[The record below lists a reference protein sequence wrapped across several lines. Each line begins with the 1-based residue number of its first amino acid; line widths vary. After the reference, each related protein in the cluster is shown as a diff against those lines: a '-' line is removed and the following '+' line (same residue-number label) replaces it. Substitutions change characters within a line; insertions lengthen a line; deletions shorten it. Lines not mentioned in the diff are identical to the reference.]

1 MKPDEET
8 ASQRVQEFSYPWSGR
23 IEKVGQDLLMPWH
36 DADHIEAG
44 SVWVPM
50 QKAAELASALLAHLP
65 GGSDFISDLMRQS
78 LIDRIPDE
86 HLDKA
91 VECTTGA
98 ALLAIEHALAL
109 AARANEVRTTAKK
122 SSRRKWGTDNIVPT
136 GENEGIL

>member
-1 MKPDEET
+1 MKPDDET

-23 IEKVGQDLLMPWH
+23 IEKVGHDLLIPWH
-36 DADHIEAG
+36 DTDHAEAG
-44 SVWVPM
+44 SVWVPT
-50 QKAAELASALLAHLP
+50 QKAAELASALLAYLP

-78 LIDRIPDE
+78 LVDRIPDD
-86 HLDKA
+86 HLDRA

-109 AARANEVRTTAKK
+109 AARAQEVRANAPFA
-122 SSRRKWGTDNIVPT
+122 RRKWGTDNIVPS

>member
-1 MKPDEET
+1 MKPDDET

-36 DADHIEAG
+36 DTDHTEAG
-44 SVWVPM
+44 SVWVPT

-65 GGSDFISDLMRQS
+65 GGSGFVSDLMRQS
-78 LIDRIPDE
+78 LVGRIPDE

-91 VECTTGA
+91 AECTTGA

-109 AARANEVRTTAKK
+109 AAKAQEVRAKAPAA
-122 SSRRKWGTDNIVPT
+122 RRKWGTDNIVPT

>member
-1 MKPDEET
+1 MKPDDET
-8 ASQRVQEFSYPWSGR
+8 ASRRVQEFSYPWSGR
-23 IEKVGQDLLMPWH
+23 VEKVGQDLLMPWH
-36 DADHIEAG
+36 DSDHAEAG

-65 GGSDFISDLMRQS
+65 GGSSFIDDLMRQS
-78 LIDRIPDE
+78 LVGRIPDE

-91 VECTTGA
+91 VDCTTGA

-109 AARANEVRTTAKK
+109 AAKAQEVRTKTPPA
-122 SSRRKWGTDNIVPT
+122 RRKWGTDNVVPT

>member
-1 MKPDEET
+1 
-8 ASQRVQEFSYPWSGR
+8 VQEFSYPWSGR
-23 IEKVGQDLLMPWH
+23 VEKVGQDLLMPWH
-36 DADHIEAG
+36 DSDHAEAG

-65 GGSDFISDLMRQS
+65 GGSSFIDDLMRQS
-78 LIDRIPDE
+78 LVGRIPDE

-91 VECTTGA
+91 VDCTTGA

-109 AARANEVRTTAKK
+109 AAKAQEVRTKTPPA
-122 SSRRKWGTDNIVPT
+122 RRKWGTDNVVPT